1 MKAAAAA
8 YDAAA
13 AALHVAIKTAAAAH
27 ASDAIRERR
36 LREMLNELLEMR
48 GDWSEMRGDWS
59 KEEPRGLCEDRPD
72 SDSREHQV
80 AREELDA
87 EMLQGAEGAAEGA
100 AEQEI
105 TVEME
110 AVMEEAAKVAVETLS
125 AEAPS
130 LWFRLPLLRR
140 RDLLPPA
147 RRLPA

>member
-1 MKAAAAA
+1 
-8 YDAAA
+8 
-13 AALHVAIKTAAAAH
+13 
-27 ASDAIRERR
+27 
-36 LREMLNELLEMR
+36 MLNELLEMR

-105 TVEME
+105 TLEME
-110 AVMEEAAKVAVETLS
+110 AVMEEAAKVRRRCRRR
-125 AEAPS
+125 P
-130 LWFRLPLLRR
+130 RLGFGALLRR
-140 RDLLPPA
+140 RILPPA